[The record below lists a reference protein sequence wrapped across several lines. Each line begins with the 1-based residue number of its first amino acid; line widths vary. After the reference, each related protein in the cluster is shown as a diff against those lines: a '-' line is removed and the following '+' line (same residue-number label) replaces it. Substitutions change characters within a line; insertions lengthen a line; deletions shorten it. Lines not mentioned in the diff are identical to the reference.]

1 MILEDWRD
9 YRIVQQLLFR
19 FDPTNSVCE
28 LMLELSKDPEAVEGR
43 VELRFGHVRDLELS
57 GLGGG
62 LTQLLC
68 LQARDVR
75 SAQWDRVS
83 YEVED
88 LERRAIFFR
97 CKELHA
103 SQLP

>member
-1 MILEDWRD
+1 MILEEWRD
-9 YRIVQQLLFR
+9 YRIVQQVLFR
-19 FDPTNSVCE
+19 FDTINSACE
-28 LMLELSKDPEAVEGR
+28 LILELSQDPEAAEGL

-68 LQARDVR
+68 LRARDVR

-103 SQLP
+103 SRLP